1 MNKRLSI
8 SILFLIISSLMAYGQ
23 QITFHK
29 NVNYKANLLV
39 QNLNKDRDSLFL
51 ESKTG
56 EISQVVI
63 FNDKFSKKYDIDST
77 KAEIGL
83 KKLPLGNF
91 IIQAKV
97 DTKWIIMALEK
108 TYNTKTAV
116 SDLKTSFTSKQHTIK
131 NTGFN
136 HKTNNNNLSYYWVV
150 YQINSSFG
158 STKSMR
164 LVYKDE
170 IPDLIKKNKL
180 ELKSNTG
187 KNNKLLIYEIYDKSQ
202 FMNKQFRNPG
212 FYKSVEQTS
221 IFNTEPF
228 YISKSE
234 QRNITKT

>member
-1 MNKRLSI
+1 
-8 SILFLIISSLMAYGQ
+8 MAYGQ

-136 HKTNNNNLSYYWVV
+136 HKTNNNNLR
-150 YQINSSFG
+150 NSSFG